1 MVYELLPKMTDIF
14 VFSTVVPPWADW
26 GESLDLSSEQYYYDL
41 TKFQLSRPYGLVCT
55 IRFREE
61 EEKSLQLQ

>member
-1 MVYELLPKMTDIF
+1 MSYCQKWLNF
-14 VFSTVVPPWADW
+14 VFSTVEPPWADW

-55 IRFREE
+55 ISLGKKK
-61 EEKSLQLQ
+61 KSLQLQ

>member
-1 MVYELLPKMTDIF
+1 MTNGLWAIAKMNDWNF
-14 VFSTVVPPWADW
+14 VFSTVVTPWADW

-55 IRFREE
+55 ISFREE
-61 EEKSLQLQ
+61 E